1 MSKIYLTESELQ
13 KLIETCTIE
22 VLNEGKG
29 LGKLIAKG
37 VGYTL
42 AGGPALA
49 ALKAADALANGK
61 RYKFG
66 SDKPSVNKTNASD
79 TENKQP
85 VQKTDNYK
93 TPEIYN
99 DNNIPQYCESF
110 KYKDVLKGHGKDVE
124 DDDKKSMMYRIVS
137 DYKISDEE
145 KQKRLKEMLEK
156 RDKVWGILKKEE
168 KKDINEVSFGS
179 AVRAGSNALKLGRQI
194 RRIKK
199 SLPSSNTPLLDHNT
213 KLDMIEN
220 EILPVVLNSLCGVLS
235 IEKEDP
241 LFQLITGNETKKK
254 MMKIID
260 KEIR

>member
-29 LGKLIAKG
+29 LGRLLMKG
-37 VGYTL
+37 AGYTL

-49 ALKAADALANGK
+49 ALKAADALADGK

-66 SDKPSVNKTNASD
+66 NDKPSINKTNASD

-110 KYKDVLKGHGKDVE
+110 KYKDVLKGHGKAE
-124 DDDKKSMMYRIVS
+124 DDDKKSTLYSIVS

-145 KQKRLKEMLEK
+145 KKERIQKMLDE
-156 RDKVWGILKKEE
+156 RDKVWGIIKKEE
-168 KKDINEVSFGS
+168 KKEVNESGFGS
-179 AVRAGSNALKLGRQI
+179 AVRTGANALKLGRQI
-194 RRIKK
+194 RKIKK

-213 KLDMIEN
+213 KLDMIEK

-241 LFQLITGNETKKK
+241 IFQLITGEPTKKK

>member
-29 LGKLIAKG
+29 LGRLLAKG

-85 VQKTDNYK
+85 VQKTDSYK
-93 TPEIYN
+93 TPEIYD
-99 DNNIPQYCESF
+99 DNNIPTYCESF
-110 KYKDVLKGHGKDVE
+110 KYKDVLKGHGKAE
-124 DDDKKSMMYRIVS
+124 DDDKKSTLYSIVS

-145 KQKRLKEMLEK
+145 KKERIQKMLDE
-156 RDKVWGILKKEE
+156 RDKVWGIIKKEE
-168 KKDINEVSFGS
+168 KKEEVNEAGLGTV
-179 AVRAGSNALKLGRQI
+179 ARAGANALKLGRQI
-194 RRIKK
+194 KKIKK
-199 SLPSSNTPLLDHNT
+199 NMPSSNTPLLDHNA

-220 EILPVVLNSLCGVLS
+220 EILPVVLNSLCSVLS
-235 IEKEDP
+235 IEREDP
-241 LFQLITGNETKKK
+241 LFQLITGNGTKKK